1 MNEKRQAVS
10 EQEVEEQPTIS
21 DTEEDKENLT
31 VLDHIVIHCQSS
43 SLLIFPQ
50 GSLIRNCCQ

>member
-1 MNEKRQAVS
+1 MS